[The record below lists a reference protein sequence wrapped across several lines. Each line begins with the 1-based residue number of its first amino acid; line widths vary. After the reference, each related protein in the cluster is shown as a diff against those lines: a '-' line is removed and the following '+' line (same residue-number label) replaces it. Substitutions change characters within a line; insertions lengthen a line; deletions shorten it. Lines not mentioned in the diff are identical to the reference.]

1 MNYIMHLIIY
11 FKYIHTYAWGY
22 KLVINKNLLPYILNS
37 KYTAMSLKW
46 AEILLFFE
54 TSSFNY

>member
-11 FKYIHTYAWGY
+11 FKYIHTYVWGY

-37 KYTAMSLKW
+37 KYTVMSLK
-46 AEILLFFE
+46 
-54 TSSFNY
+54 